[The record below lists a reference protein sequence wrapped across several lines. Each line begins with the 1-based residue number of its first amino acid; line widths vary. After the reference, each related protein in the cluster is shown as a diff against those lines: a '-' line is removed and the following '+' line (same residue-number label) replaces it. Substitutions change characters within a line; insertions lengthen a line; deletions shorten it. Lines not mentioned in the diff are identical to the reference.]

1 MVMKVRQ
8 AAELRAAPIRLR
20 PHSWLS
26 LSRQKQSEE
35 MSAAALTAAAAAAAA
50 AAGIETEYDKIGR
63 KRRRERGRE
72 GGMSGLD
79 R

>member
-50 AAGIETEYDKIGR
+50 GIETEYDKIGR

-72 GGMSGLD
+72 GGRSGLD